1 MIIKI
6 NGIYGKYNTSV
17 DLDNK
22 CTIFIGE
29 NGIGKST
36 TMKIVSLILSGK
48 FVDLLKYDFSSI
60 ELIDDSSGVDI
71 KYSDLFPSIDKLEMV
86 IEKYYKETPNFTKKE
101 ILLEL
106 PLMERMFDG
115 DNELYC
121 DSIKF
126 SSKEKLAY
134 ENRVYKNTLLR
145 RKIQKK
151 LGAEYFNLID
161 ELQKLIMSNNF
172 LFENDIFEV
181 SFNILYHIFRD
192 LKEEKYGKVEYFLE
206 TEFSNNKYS
215 EVDKFISKY
224 NKIFYISSVKN
235 ITVDCSYHE
244 NYTGNFLKYS
254 DLYKKMTSK
263 VKEKL
268 MKPIVYRKKKGLI
281 TKKKIIYP
289 EYSGGVDRHV
299 ENYITFEDRELLLK
313 DLFQDYK
320 DLDDFIDSI
329 YFNRKYNDYI
339 IKDLYSDSNV
349 NIGDLIFLNYYD
361 KDTVKKFLKDYYEM
375 LRKMINHKYLEEEL
389 EEELFYENFDLNEKY
404 LLYLEPL
411 IPEYSFFKNY
421 KKEDS
426 YYLRV
431 FTKFIKDNIDT
442 YMNYKSE
449 KIELLNTVFKSY
461 FKNKTVTC
469 TPRGL
474 IISLEEEL
482 SDELDFLSLSEG
494 ERRIIIIF
502 ILGILCDT
510 DVFLLDEPET
520 SLSVLW
526 QQSLVNDMLDK
537 CDFKKLLIATQSPL
551 IVSDDKLM
559 DYVVCLPGGENNE

>member
-1 MIIKI
+1 MKINI
-6 NGIYGKYNTSV
+6 NGIYKKYNTSV
-17 DLDNK
+17 DLDKK

-48 FVDLLKYDFSSI
+48 FFDLLKYDFSSI
-60 ELIDDSSGVDI
+60 ELIDDDNRVEI
-71 KYSDLFPSIDKLEMV
+71 KYSDLFPSLDKLEMV
-86 IEKYYKETPNFTKKE
+86 VKKYYKETPNFTKKE

-106 PLMERMFDG
+106 PLVKKMFNG
-115 DNELYC
+115 DEKLYC
-121 DSIKF
+121 DF
-126 SSKEKLAY
+126 VRYASKEKLTL
-134 ENRVYKNTLLR
+134 ENRVYKDAILR

-151 LGAEYFNLID
+151 LGKEYFNLLD
-161 ELQKLIMSNNF
+161 KLQELIIYNNF
-172 LFENDIFEV
+172 IYESDIFEV
-181 SFNILYHIFRD
+181 AFDILYHVFRD
-192 LKEEKYGKVEYFLE
+192 LKADQYGKVEYLLE
-206 TEFSNNKYS
+206 TEFSNVKYKD
-215 EVDKFISKY
+215 VDKFINKY
-224 NKIFYISSVKN
+224 NVIFYIFLVKN

-244 NYTGNFLKYS
+244 NYTGEFIKCF
-254 DLYKKMTSK
+254 DLYKKMSSK
-263 VKEKL
+263 VEKRL
-268 MKPIVYRKKKGLI
+268 MEPHVYWEKKGLI
-281 TKKKIIYP
+281 NKKKVVYP
-289 EYSGGVDRHV
+289 KYTGGVDKHI
-299 ENYITFEDRELLLK
+299 EKNITFEDRELLLK
-313 DLFQDYK
+313 DIFLNNTDNILDY
-320 DLDDFIDSI
+320 FF
-329 YFNRKYNDYI
+329 FNHKYDRYI

-349 NIGDLIFLNYYD
+349 NIGDLIHFNYYD
-361 KDTVKKFLKDYYEM
+361 KDTIKQFLTDYYDM
-375 LRKMINHKYLEEEL
+375 LNKMIKHKYIEDEL
-389 EEELFYENFDLNEKY
+389 EDELFYENYDLNEKY
-404 LLYLEPL
+404 LLYIEPL
-411 IPEYSFFKNY
+411 IPEHSFFKNY

-426 YYLRV
+426 YYNRV

-449 KIELLNTVFKSY
+449 KIELLNSIFKSY
-461 FKNKTVTC
+461 FKNKTITC
-469 TPRGL
+469 TPKGL
-474 IISLEEEL
+474 IISIEDEL

-502 ILGILCDT
+502 ILGVLCDT